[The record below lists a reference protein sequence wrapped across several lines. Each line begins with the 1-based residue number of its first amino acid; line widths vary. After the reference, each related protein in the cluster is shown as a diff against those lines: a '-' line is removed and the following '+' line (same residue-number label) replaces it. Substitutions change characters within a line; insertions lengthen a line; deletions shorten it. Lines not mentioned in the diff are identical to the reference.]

1 MVFTIPIFFVQIN
14 LFSWQVYDRWYTNSM
29 NEEIIHRLFQVVL
42 YTGGIVSFWQ
52 ITKHMPKVFHN
63 LLEYIV
69 VSTYPVFCVLPIAG
83 VIEYILGGNIH
94 QTMMF
99 AGCICGVSLLC
110 VLWMLLV
117 SLSRSMQGKE
127 QFKYVVL

>member
-1 MVFTIPIFFVQIN
+1 MTLDMVN
-14 LFSWQVYDRWYTNSM
+14 
-29 NEEIIHRLFQVVL
+29 RLMYLVFWG
-42 YTGGIVSFWQ
+42 GGIVAFWQ

-69 VSTYPVFCVLPIAG
+69 LSSYPVACVLPIAG
-83 VIEYILGGNIH
+83 IIEYILGGNIDN
-94 QTMMF
+94 TMMF
-99 AGCICGVSLLC
+99 AGCIFCVSLLC
-110 VLWMLLV
+110 VLWMVLV

>member
-1 MVFTIPIFFVQIN
+1 
-14 LFSWQVYDRWYTNSM
+14 M
-29 NEEIIHRLFQVVL
+29 NEEIIQRALQVVV
-42 YTGGIVSFWQ
+42 YTGGFVSFWQ
-52 ITKHMPKVFHN
+52 ITKHMPKAFHN

-69 VSTYPVFCVLPIAG
+69 VSSYPVAWVLPIAG

-99 AGCICGVSLLC
+99 AGCICGVDLLC

-127 QFKYVVL
+127 QFKYVIL